1 MIYIF
6 TRDQGFANS
15 IISAFQGRQIETV
28 NDEARLAAS
37 IGISDGII
45 FDLRS
50 EPYPIKLMERIYFES
65 PTIPIITIYQYSNIP
80 DETLSDR
87 SFSWPVEP
95 SEIARAFDEI
105 KSDRATIESCGLV
118 GRSQDLAAAAR
129 TVLQVAPSDVN
140 VLITGP
146 SGAGKEMI
154 AKAIHDKSSNP
165 QSPFIAV
172 NVAALAPGIIES
184 ELFGHEKGSF
194 TGANA
199 RRVGVFEQASGGVI
213 FLDEI
218 GEIPLEIQAKLL
230 RVLEQRTFTRVG
242 GNVSIKAD
250 FRLVAATNRELAD
263 DVSSGRFREDLFYR
277 LRVVSIDLPSLSQ
290 RKSDIAPLAN
300 YFLSL
305 RKLELGNDILGIE
318 PGAMKLFHRYN
329 WPGNVRELKNVI
341 DSFTITNTSGRIS
354 GTDFEKYMMEN
365 APRSNYLPVITKRT
379 PEAAEHQLIFQA
391 LVALTNEV
399 ISLKHLIEREL
410 NRTHIAETTMSEPN
424 PPAYNSVNVEDM
436 EKILVTRALNEAH
449 GNRKKAAD
457 LLGIGERTL
466 YRKLDK
472 YGLK

>member
-6 TRDQGFANS
+6 SRDKGLADN
-15 IISAFQGRQIETV
+15 ITPAFSGNQVEMIT
-28 NDEARLAAS
+28 DEARLAAS
-37 IGISDGII
+37 INKADGII

-50 EPYPIKLMERIYFES
+50 EPFPTKLMERVYFES
-65 PTIPIITIYQYSNIP
+65 PAIAVIALYQYSNIP
-80 DETLSDR
+80 EEILYDR
-87 SFSWPVEP
+87 SLSWPVEP
-95 SEIARAFDEI
+95 SEIARAFDEV
-105 KSDRATIESCGLV
+105 KNDRTAFESCGLI
-118 GRSQDLAAAAR
+118 GRSKELASAAR

-154 AKAIHDKSSNP
+154 ARAIHDKSNKP

-172 NVAALAPGIIES
+172 NVAAMAPGIIES

-230 RVLEQRTFTRVG
+230 RVLEQHSFTRVG
-242 GNVSIKAD
+242 GNISIKAD
-250 FRLVAATNRELAD
+250 FRLVAATNRELAE

-277 LRVVSIDLPSLSQ
+277 LRVVSIDLPALSQ
-290 RKSDIAPLAN
+290 RKSDIAPLAF
-300 YFLSL
+300 YFLNL
-305 RKLELGNDILGIE
+305 RKRELGNDILGIE

-341 DSFTITNTSGRIS
+341 DSFTITNISGRIS
-354 GTDFEKYMMEN
+354 GADFEKYMMEN

-379 PEAAEHQLIFQA
+379 PEAAEHQLLFQA

-399 ISLKHLIEREL
+399 MSLKQLIEREL
-410 NRTHIAETTMSEPN
+410 NRTHVSETTLSEPIS
-424 PPAYNSVNVEDM
+424 PAYNSVNVEDM
-436 EKILVTRALNEAH
+436 EKILVTRALSEAH
-449 GNRKKAAD
+449 GNRKKAAE

-472 YGLK
+472 FGLK